1 MSKNEIYNT
10 IKSMTL
16 EELLSIFNCHEKE
29 NKVNENIQVFNQEN
43 SKVLYTIN
51 ELIEKYP
58 FFTRYNINKAIQN
71 DGLPYCFIG
80 NKRMFNKE
88 EIDKWIEKETK
99 PKKEKVKYDI

>member
-1 MSKNEIYNT
+1 MRVALKNR
-10 IKSMTL
+10 KVSMTL
-16 EELLSIFNCHEKE
+16 EELLSIFICHERE
-29 NKVNENIQVFNQEN
+29 NKANENIETLNKKED
-43 SKVLYTIN
+43 KVLYTIN

-88 EIDKWIEKETK
+88 EVDKWIEKETK
-99 PKKEKVKYDI
+99 PKKEKIKYDI

>member
-1 MSKNEIYNT
+1 MSKSEIYNT
-10 IKSMTL
+10 LKSMTL
-16 EELLSIFNCHEKE
+16 EELLSIFICHEKE
-29 NKVNENIQVFNQEN
+29 NKVNDNIETLNKKED
-43 SKVLYTIN
+43 KVLYTIN

-88 EIDKWIEKETK
+88 EVDKWIEKETK
-99 PKKEKVKYDI
+99 PKKEKIKYDI

>member
-1 MSKNEIYNT
+1 MCKNEIYNT

-16 EELLSIFNCHEKE
+16 EELISLFNCQEKE
-29 NKVNENIQVFNQEN
+29 DKINENMQACNKEEL
-43 SKVLYTIN
+43 KVLYTIN

-99 PKKEKVKYDI
+99 PKKEKIKYEI